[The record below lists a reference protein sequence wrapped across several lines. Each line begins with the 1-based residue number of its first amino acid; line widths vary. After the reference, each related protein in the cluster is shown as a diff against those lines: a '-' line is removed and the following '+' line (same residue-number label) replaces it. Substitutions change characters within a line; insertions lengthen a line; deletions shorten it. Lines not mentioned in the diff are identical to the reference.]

1 MEGRHGLFS
10 GKMDN
15 MAGYLTLK
23 LAEGGSLNFPPPAL
37 GFFSLKFL
45 HLDQLP
51 NAFVQLFLDNE
62 YIF

>member
-23 LAEGGSLNFPPPAL
+23 LAEGGFVELPPPAL

-45 HLDQLP
+45 HLD
-51 NAFVQLFLDNE
+51 
-62 YIF
+62 

>member
-23 LAEGGSLNFPPPAL
+23 LAEGGSLNSPPL

-45 HLDQLP
+45 HLD
-51 NAFVQLFLDNE
+51 
-62 YIF
+62 

>member
-23 LAEGGSLNFPPPAL
+23 LAEGGFVELPPP
-37 GFFSLKFL
+37 SVFL
-45 HLDQLP
+45 
-51 NAFVQLFLDNE
+51 V
-62 YIF
+62 